1 MKKEIYQHFR
11 PEEYD
16 FIEKIDDIAQRVEE
30 TYAYSL
36 TDFLNPRQ
44 VDIAKSILGNRGLRY
59 FVSSDYYPAAAETLY
74 DTRKGE
80 HLQRIRKG
88 AEQ

>member
-16 FIEKIDDIAQRVEE
+16 FIEKMDDIAQRVEE

-44 VDIAKSILGNRGLRY
+44 VDIAKSILGNRGLHY
-59 FVSSDYYPAAAETLY
+59 FVSSSG
-74 DTRKGE
+74 RKKFSQ
-80 HLQRIRKG
+80 LQSSHTSLLL
-88 AEQ
+88 

>member
-1 MKKEIYQHFR
+1 M
-11 PEEYD
+11 
-16 FIEKIDDIAQRVEE
+16 DDIAQRVEE

-59 FVSSDYYPAAAETLY
+59 FVSVIII
-74 DTRKGE
+74 
-80 HLQRIRKG
+80 LQSTHVY
-88 AEQ
+88 

>member
-16 FIEKIDDIAQRVEE
+16 FIEKMDDIAQRVEE

-44 VDIAKSILGNRGLRY
+44 VKSR
-59 FVSSDYYPAAAETLY
+59 
-74 DTRKGE
+74 
-80 HLQRIRKG
+80 
-88 AEQ
+88 